1 MIRKRGS
8 DLAAMAPHADP
19 RWVEEFVV
27 EQRLLG
33 VPGERVG
40 DALATVEAHLV
51 DTGESASQAFGPAAA
66 YARELAAQEGSGER
80 GISPA
85 VTVSA
90 VAGLVGLILLPRAVA
105 AWLPGSGVPVSA
117 GDLVGLAL
125 IAVLTAVVL
134 AAADTVLRVIIERP
148 VLGFLAGPV
157 LVVVLVVVFLTW
169 RAPIAVLP
177 VLPVVLVGVVAL
189 VVSTVVSARA
199 SARERPDL
207 VVDPTGRSAG
217 SERVARLTSV
227 WLMPGLTVL
236 MCALAAVT
244 WALA

>member
-1 MIRKRGS
+1 MIRKREN
-8 DLAAMAPHADP
+8 DLAALAPHADP

-33 VPGERVG
+33 VRGDRIG

-51 DTGESASQAFGPAAA
+51 DTGESAPDAFGPAAQ
-66 YARELAAQEGSGER
+66 YARELAAGERSGER

-90 VAGLVGLILLPRAVA
+90 VAGLISLVLLPRAVT
-105 AWLPGSGVPVSA
+105 AWLSGSGVPVSA
-117 GDLVGLAL
+117 GDLVGLAF

-134 AAADTVLRVIIERP
+134 AAADTVLRVIVERP
-148 VLGFLAGPV
+148 VLAVLAGPL

-177 VLPVVLVGVVAL
+177 VLPVAFVGVVAL
-189 VVSTVVSARA
+189 VVSPLAA
-199 SARERPDL
+199 LRERDPDL

-217 SERVARLTSV
+217 SARVARLASV
-227 WLMPGLTVL
+227 WLMPALTVL
-236 MCALAAVT
+236 MCLLAAVT
-244 WALA
+244 WALT